1 MQTNKQLDLAFNF
14 VQYTGQNIFLTG
26 KAGTGKT
33 TFLKSLKEKS
43 PKRMIVV
50 APTGVA
56 AINAGGVTI
65 HSFFQLSFAPQIGI
79 ENEQIRQMR
88 FNKEKINIIRSI
100 DLLVIDEI
108 SMVRADILDAID
120 RVMRRFKNGRKP
132 FGGSQV
138 LMIGDL
144 QQLAPVV
151 KSEEWNLLK
160 REYETIYF
168 FSSKVL
174 QQTSFVSIELSHVFR
189 QQDNRFIAILN
200 KVRDNKLDKEA
211 VEVLNQRY
219 LPDFQPDDVE
229 GYITLCTH
237 NIQADRINEAKLRAI
252 HQKSRL
258 FIARIQGKFPDYSY
272 PTEAELKLKVG
283 AQVMFV
289 KNDLSPEKLFYN
301 GKIGMITN
309 IDEDTVFVRCPDED
323 EEIAVTSL
331 LWDNVKY
338 SIDEK
343 TAEIKEEI
351 EGSFSQIPLKLAW
364 AITIHK
370 SQGLTFERAIIDAEA
385 SFAHGQVYVALSRC
399 KTLEGMVL
407 STPISNRSIINDGT
421 VSGFIQKVEE
431 NQPGEKELTE
441 SKMAYQNELLTE
453 LFRFNLISYLMNSL
467 NKLMVENAS
476 VLPQILV
483 DSIKKTENA
492 VAIDLVEVAEKF
504 QNQINQLLKLQPDVE
519 QNAKL
524 QERVSKAA
532 GYFEEKV
539 KSIIIDG
546 LAKADLD
553 VDNKTLRKQINNTA
567 SRIIEEAETKLA
579 GFEICKTG
587 FDVKKL
593 LDAQAKALI
602 DINQPSS
609 KKRKAKEVLDPDN
622 IPNPQLYSLLRS
634 WRYEKAAESG
644 VPVYMVFSQKAL
656 IELVNYL
663 PTDSVS
669 LQLINGMGAKKIE
682 QFGADIVQMIQHYC
696 DENNI
701 EKGEIPLKQNSGK
714 LKKPK
719 IDTKKESFDLFKSGK
734 TIEEVAEERE
744 LTVGTVESHLA
755 HFVRIGELSV
765 KEIMSEEKL
774 EKIVKYFKSS
784 ENKSFGEAKSF
795 FGDEVSYG
803 ELRLGLSYLES
814 LSEKPQL

>member
-1 MQTNKQLDLAFNF
+1 MQTNAQLELAFNF

-79 ENEQIRQMR
+79 ENEQVRQMR
-88 FNKEKINIIRSI
+88 FNKEKINIIRSL

-132 FGGSQV
+132 FGGAQV

-144 QQLAPVV
+144 QQLAPVI
-151 KSEEWNLLK
+151 KNEEWNLLR

-174 QQTSFVSIELSHVFR
+174 QETKFVSIELRHVFR
-189 QQDNRFIAILN
+189 QQDDKFIAILN
-200 KVRDNKLDKEA
+200 KVRDNKLDQEA
-211 VEVLNQRY
+211 VIALNKRH
-219 LPDFQPDDVE
+219 LPNFQPNDID

-237 NIQADRINEAKLRAI
+237 NVQADRINEAKLRSIQSKA
-252 HQKSRL
+252 QV
-258 FIARIQGKFPDYSY
+258 FTARIEGKFPEYSY
-272 PTEAELKLKVG
+272 PTEFELKLKIG

-289 KNDLSPEKLFYN
+289 KNDPSSEKLFYN
-301 GKIGMITN
+301 GKIGMITD
-309 IDEDTVFVRCPDED
+309 IEDDTVFVRCPDD
-323 EEIAVTSL
+323 DDEIAVTPL
-331 LWDNVKY
+331 LWENVKY
-338 SIDEK
+338 SIDEI
-343 TAEIKEEI
+343 TSEIKEET
-351 EGSFSQIPLKLAW
+351 EGSFNQVPLKLAW

-407 STPISNRSIINDGT
+407 STPISTRSIINDGT
-421 VSGFIQKVEE
+421 VSGFIQDVEK
-431 NQPGEKELTE
+431 NQPGEKELI
-441 SKMAYQNELLTE
+441 SARLAFQNELLTE
-453 LFRFNLISYLMNSL
+453 LFRFNFISYLINNI

-476 VLPQILV
+476 ALPEILV
-483 DSIKKTENA
+483 DQMKKMQIEAST
-492 VAIDLVEVAEKF
+492 DLTDVAEKF
-504 QNQINQLLKLQPDVE
+504 QNQINQLLAFQPNAE
-519 QNAKL
+519 QNARL

-532 GYFEEKV
+532 GYFEEKL
-539 KSIIIDG
+539 KIIVIDG
-546 LAKADLD
+546 LAKADLE
-553 VDNKTLRKQINNTA
+553 VDNKTLRKQINNST
-567 SRIIEEAETKLA
+567 SRLLEETETKLA
-579 GFEICKTG
+579 GFEVCKTG

-602 DINQPSS
+602 DNNQPTA
-609 KKRKAKEVLDPDN
+609 KKRKVKEILDPDN
-622 IPNPQLYSLLRS
+622 IPHPQLYALLRS
-634 WRYEKAAESG
+634 WRYEKASEMG

-656 IELVNYL
+656 NELVNYL
-663 PTDSVS
+663 PTDSAT

-696 DENNI
+696 NENNI
-701 EKGEIPLKQNSGK
+701 EKGEIPLKENPRK
-714 LKKPK
+714 EKKIK
-719 IDTKKESFDLFKSGK
+719 IDKKSKF
-734 TIEEVAEERE
+734 
-744 LTVGTVESHLA
+744 
-755 HFVRIGELSV
+755 
-765 KEIMSEEKL
+765 
-774 EKIVKYFKSS
+774 
-784 ENKSFGEAKSF
+784 
-795 FGDEVSYG
+795 
-803 ELRLGLSYLES
+803 
-814 LSEKPQL
+814 